1 MSIENKIQ
9 SFETIKCPKCKTCE
23 MELHSNIW
31 YCSECGY
38 NVRHDETLNKKKY
51 ISNIKLKKY
60 ILNQF
65 DDNTSQKIIAVYLK
79 KKGYTHEIFN
89 NYRLLN
95 ELLMDL
101 KINTNYK
108 THKLFALEN
117 II

>member
-1 MSIENKIQ
+1 M
-9 SFETIKCPKCKTCE
+9 
-23 MELHSNIW
+23 
-31 YCSECGY
+31 
-38 NVRHDETLNKKKY
+38 
-51 ISNIKLKKY
+51 
-60 ILNQF
+60 
-65 DDNTSQKIIAVYLK
+65 QKIIAVYLK

>member
-1 MSIENKIQ
+1 MSIETKIQ
-9 SFETIKCPKCKTCE
+9 SFETIKCPKCKLHE

-38 NVRHDETLNKKKY
+38 NTRHDETLNKKKY

-65 DDNTSQKIIAVYLK
+65 DDNLSQKIIAVYLK

-89 NYRLLN
+89 NHSLIN

-101 KINTNYK
+101 KINANSK
-108 THKLFALEN
+108 THKLFSLEN